1 MIFLIFACLSLA
13 VVVSLIADAASV
25 QLSNRSRYAPSG
37 GYKPGGLGTPGDTMI
52 HLETRPSRLLSED
65 DKIIANSKPLQQP
78 IMKRISYAP
87 SANYWSVPAAKKLEE
102 NVYKRVLLM
111 STEEQVQEKLEV
123 EEVNGSLQKSKVEL
137 TDSNKG
143 TLEEKGLLVPPAS
156 STLSL
161 SSSTTTKSSP
171 STSIVKR
178 TPLPSIYE
186 TTVSEFITDLA
197 LRDSDQ
203 VADAISK
210 GLKGTMVALVRAF
223 LCVVNAGTQFTL
235 SSEISEVGKS
245 LSLAGLAASKT
256 VEETT
261 KTISEVQTSWKRS
274 VGDVPIETGETSEY
288 VNRIVKGISS
298 VTSSPEVRKSIA
310 KVGENASKTGTELV
324 SSVNIT
330 SNKLTK
336 DLGQSKPFREAISD
350 LKGYAG
356 LLIASIFVAAKKVT
370 RKD

>member
-1 MIFLIFACLSLA
+1 MFFFIVCLALLTLCIN
-13 VVVSLIADAASV
+13 VDAASV
-25 QLSNRSRYAPSG
+25 QLSTRSRYAPSG
-37 GYKPGGLGTPGDTMI
+37 GYKPGGLGTSVIELPVPPTI
-52 HLETRPSRLLSED
+52 HVAED
-65 DKIIANSKPLQQP
+65 VQIKGSISKKPWV
-78 IMKRISYAP
+78 MKRISYAP
-87 SANYWSVPAAKKLEE
+87 SANYWVVPVPAEKKLEE
-102 NVYKRVLLM
+102 NVYKPVGVLT
-111 STEEQVQEKLEV
+111 STEEQVREKLEA
-123 EEVNGSLQKSKVEL
+123 EEVTRLLQKSNIEL
-137 TDSNKG
+137 AK
-143 TLEEKGLLVPPAS
+143 EQKGLLLETPFPPAS

-171 STSIVKR
+171 SLSIVKR
-178 TPLPSIYE
+178 TTPLPSIYE

-203 VADAISK
+203 VADAISE

-261 KTISEVQTSWKRS
+261 RTISEVKTSWRRS
-274 VGDVPIETGETSEY
+274 VGDVPIETGETIEY

-298 VTSSPEVRKSIA
+298 VTSSPEVRESIA

-330 SNKLTK
+330 SNKLSK

-350 LKGYAG
+350 LQGYAG
-356 LLIASIFVAAKKVT
+356 LLLASIFVAAKKVT